1 MVSIVK
7 ALVGILLMAL
17 GGPLLVL
24 GLVRLGWRRH
34 GASPA
39 DLTFLHLDWI
49 VQPQLP
55 GWPAHMANVAMA
67 CAGLIVLAVG
77 VAMVLRQLAGTTRH
91 AQQQADALL
100 IVSAFCSLAPNPLQP
115 DLIAGSPPGFSCEPP
130 RGMGL

>member
-1 MVSIVK
+1 MPVVK
-7 ALVGILLMAL
+7 ALVGVLLI
-17 GGPLLVL
+17 GSGSPLLVL

-55 GWPAHMANVAMA
+55 GWSSHMVNLAMT

-77 VAMVLRQLAGTTRH
+77 VAIVLRPVIGTARH
-91 AQQQADALL
+91 AQ
-100 IVSAFCSLAPNPLQP
+100 
-115 DLIAGSPPGFSCEPP
+115 
-130 RGMGL
+130 